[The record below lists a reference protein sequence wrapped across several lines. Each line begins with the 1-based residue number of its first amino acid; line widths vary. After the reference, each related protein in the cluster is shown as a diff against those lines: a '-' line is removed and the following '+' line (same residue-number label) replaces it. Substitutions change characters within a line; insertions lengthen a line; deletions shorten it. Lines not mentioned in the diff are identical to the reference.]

1 MHLAEH
7 TRDKALAET
16 ALPQIE
22 TGNPRA
28 LLGTRR
34 VPLVTNRRP
43 GESVDVINERP

>member
-22 TGNPRA
+22 TGQETPARCWARAVSRLLRTGGPANP
-28 LLGTRR
+28 LT
-34 VPLVTNRRP
+34 
-43 GESVDVINERP
+43 